1 MLMLIG
7 GSPASTAGGIKTT
20 TIFMIALS
28 FICFIRGKNIVAFN
42 RQYSRLSIIKAMS
55 VVFVSL
61 TIVLAS
67 YIVVVSL
74 EHGNEQANSQNTIF
88 EVFSAFGT
96 VGLTANLTTTL
107 SVGSRIIICILMFFG
122 RLGPIYMFQ
131 IFQQNMDREESK
143 HFKHIETDVIIG

>member
-1 MLMLIG
+1 
-7 GSPASTAGGIKTT
+7 
-20 TIFMIALS
+20 
-28 FICFIRGKNIVAFN
+28 
-42 RQYSRLSIIKAMS
+42 MS